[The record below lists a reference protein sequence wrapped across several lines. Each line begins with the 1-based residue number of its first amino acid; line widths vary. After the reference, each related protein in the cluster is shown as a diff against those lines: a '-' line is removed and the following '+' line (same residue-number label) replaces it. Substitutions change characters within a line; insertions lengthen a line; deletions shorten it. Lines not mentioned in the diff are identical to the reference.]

1 MKKLNVA
8 VVGASGFTGS
18 EICRLLLQHKNV
30 GKIYPVSRE
39 RKNFSR
45 THPNLVAADLNYI
58 TIKELYKISK
68 NLDCIFLCT
77 KSNDSYDLTIKLL
90 KENIKIIDL
99 SGAFRFEDMNKYKK
113 AYGSIKKI
121 NKFLLKKKIAYGITE
136 LNRKNILNADI
147 IANPGCYAI
156 TAILSLA
163 PIIQKK
169 ILDIKQPITLNAING
184 TTGAGNNPKIDVT
197 HANATENILTYN
209 AEGHR
214 HAPEVED
221 KLQSLFKKKILIDLN
236 TAHGNFRRGIYLRI
250 NLNVKKKYI
259 NKINRDSL
267 IKTFKKFYNKEN
279 KNNQFIQILDYKK
292 KLQKNDKEYALYP
305 SVINVIGSNNCL
317 IGLDYDQDLG
327 VIRII
332 ATTDNLIK
340 GAAGSAIQNMNIIF
354 GCEESESLSKY
365 GIF

>member
-18 EICRLLLQHKNV
+18 ELCRLLLQHKNI
-30 GKIYPVSRE
+30 GEIYPVSRE
-39 RKNFSR
+39 IKNFSR
-45 THPNLVAADLNYI
+45 THPNLFAAGLSYI
-58 TIKELYKISK
+58 SIHELHKISK

-90 KENIKIIDL
+90 KENIKIVDL
-99 SGAFRFEDMNKYKK
+99 SGAFRFDDMSKYKK

-121 NKFLLKKKIAYGITE
+121 NKLLLKKKIAYGLSE

-163 PIIQKK
+163 PIIQNK
-169 ILDIKQPITLNAING
+169 ILEINQPITLNAING

-221 KLQSLFKKKILIDLN
+221 KLQSFFKKKILIDLN

-259 NKINRDSL
+259 NKLNRETL
-267 IKTFKKFYNKEN
+267 IKIYKKFYDKEN

-292 KLQKNDKEYALYP
+292 KLSKNDKEYDLYP
-305 SVINVIGSNNCL
+305 SVTNVVGSNNCL
-317 IGLDYDQDLG
+317 IGLDYDQELG

-340 GAAGSAIQNMNIIF
+340 GAAGSAIQNMNIVF
-354 GCEESESLSKY
+354 GFEESESLSKY